1 MKKASNSPATR
12 WVKANEAVAAAL
24 NSVQISTGTGTNTRP
39 LPPVMAKR
47 IIKAVKNGTVPASIA
62 DLCTLSCALED
73 HGVRGPDVEAIYQAA
88 HGAWQMRILAAAAG
102 QGS

>member
-1 MKKASNSPATR
+1 MKKASNSPVTKWA
-12 WVKANEAVAAAL
+12 KANEAVAAAL
-24 NSVQISTGTGTNTRP
+24 SSVQIGTGRGANTRP
-39 LPPVMAKR
+39 LPPEMVKR

-73 HGVRGPDVEAIYQAA
+73 YGIKGSDVEAIYQAA
-88 HGAWQMRILAAAAG
+88 YGSWQMRILAAAAG